1 MERREFI
8 RGLGVA
14 GGIATGLPVMAGSL
28 ASRTARGAEGES
40 AAIEGGTASRRAMR
54 DLLDT
59 ILEVESTMLTP
70 ERGYTDPAELAEAER
85 AIAHILQTG
94 LDFWLEANP
103 DRPSFRPYVTPTR
116 KLLGCNPDSVY
127 FFAPIREDRSYRI
140 RGNVGAAV
148 FTSFTIER
156 GSSHGH
162 AARGSIAAISD
173 DEMEIAGDGSYEII
187 ISREKPAKG
196 NWLRLS
202 DGASQVTTRHYHEA
216 RQSVAAIPGPIVEVR
231 IDALDPDPL
240 AHYGGD
246 AETAAHLSWVKN
258 FVREHAA
265 MTFRKTTPEMAK
277 RLGWV
282 SLVPNRFG
290 KPGQWRSA
298 SGEIAYGNK
307 HAWYNSAYYELEPDE
322 ALVMSGRFPQCRFGN
337 VVLWN
342 SFMQSYDYA
351 NRQISLNR
359 EQIEYE
365 KDGSFR
371 IVIAHEDPGVPNWL
385 DTEGRRRG
393 NVYWRYVFPVTR
405 PEEPKAKVVKLA
417 DISGR

>member
-1 MERREFI
+1 MQRREFLKSL
-8 RGLGVA
+8 GLA
-14 GGIATGLPVMAGSL
+14 GGAMTGLTTAGGGLRIRSAQASDDV
-28 ASRTARGAEGES
+28 ASRAP
-40 AAIEGGTASRRAMR
+40 AASASRKAMEA
-54 DLLDT
+54 LLET
-59 ILEVESTMLTP
+59 IREVESTMLTP
-70 ERGYTDPAELAEAER
+70 ERGFSDAAELAEAER
-85 AIAHILQTG
+85 ALAHILQTG
-94 LDFWLEANP
+94 LEFWLEADP
-103 DRPSFRPYVTPTR
+103 DRPAFRPYVTPTR

-127 FFAPIREDRSYRI
+127 YFAPIRDDRSYRI

-156 GSSHGH
+156 GSHEGH

-173 DEMEIAGDGSYEII
+173 MDMQIDRNGNYEILV
-187 ISREKPAKG
+187 SRTKPGKG
-196 NWLRLS
+196 DWLPLS
-202 DGASQVTTRHYHEA
+202 DGASQITTRHYHEA
-216 RQSVAAIPGPIVEVR
+216 RQSVAALPGPVVRVE

-240 AHYGGD
+240 GPWGGD
-246 AETAAHLSWVKN
+246 AESAAHLEWVRN
-258 FVREHAA
+258 FVREHSA

-290 KPGQWRSA
+290 DPGQWKSA
-298 SGEIAYGNK
+298 SGEIAYGND

-322 ALVMSGRFPQCRFGN
+322 ALIMSGRFPECRFAN

-351 NRQISLNR
+351 HRQISLNR

-365 KDGSFR
+365 EDGSFR
-371 IVIAHEDPGVPNWL
+371 IVIAHEDPGIPNWL

-393 NVYWRYVFPVTR
+393 NVYWRYVFPVSPPER
-405 PEEPKAKVVKLA
+405 PNAEVVKLSK
-417 DISGR
+417 IPGR